1 MLITRIK
8 ARQQI
13 IELNRPKRNERQDFK
28 IEPAANSGCQR
39 ILPRAGKTDPVK
51 TTGGERLMR
60 SANQEVS
67 KWRNGA
73 WKTHL
78 RSDQIS
84 LQMCIRTVERA
95 AGAAE
100 IRLQSKGTN
109 KFEGGS
115 SFPAIQIDFT

>member
-1 MLITRIK
+1 MLIAGIK

-13 IELNRPKRNERQDFK
+13 VELNRPKRNERQNLQ

-39 ILPRAGKTDPVK
+39 ILPGAGKTDSVK
-51 TTGGERLMR
+51 TTSRERLMR

-73 WKTHL
+73 RKTHL

-84 LQMCIRTVERA
+84 LQMCIRTVERT

-109 KFEGGS
+109 KFESGS
-115 SFPAIQIDFT
+115 SFPAI